1 MLMGRMSDR
10 GKNWRKDVNQKLLI
24 EKVVDSLTDLKILLA
39 GNDLTYLVGVP
50 LVVLLILMGL

>member
-1 MLMGRMSDR
+1 MSDR